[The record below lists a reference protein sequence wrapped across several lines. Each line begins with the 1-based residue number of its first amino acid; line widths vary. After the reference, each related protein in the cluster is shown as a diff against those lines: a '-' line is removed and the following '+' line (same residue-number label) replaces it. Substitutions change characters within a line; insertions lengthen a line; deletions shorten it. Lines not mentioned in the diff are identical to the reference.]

1 MSTRPPVDDW
11 ATDFDHL
18 DPRWIENPYPIWDE
32 LREKCPVAHTERF
45 RGVYFPSRYEDVR
58 AVAYDTENFSSR
70 RIIVRETP
78 PPRIPAP
85 PITSD
90 PPEHRPAKNLLL
102 PAFTP
107 DAIKRYEQHTRD
119 ICGKLV
125 ARFAGKSGCDA
136 AVDYAQEIPVRVIAV
151 MLGLPEEG
159 GRPLPPMDSRNPR
172 ARHHPAGHPD
182 EGDRR
187 DHEVFSR
194 RGREA
199 PRRAAR
205 RSGQPVDGSE
215 DRRPADHRGSSSRRD
230 CG

>member
-1 MSTRPPVDDW
+1 MTRPPVNDW
-11 ATDFDHL
+11 SSDFDHL

-32 LREKCPVAHTERF
+32 LREKCPIAHTERF

-119 ICGKLV
+119 ICGKLIEG
-125 ARFAGKSGCDA
+125 FAGKGGCDA

-151 MLGLPEEG
+151 MLGLPE
-159 GRPLPPMDSRNPR
+159 S
-172 ARHHPAGHPD
+172 
-182 EGDRR
+182 EGDRFR
-187 DHEVFSR
+187 QWIHEILELGITRPDILMKAIGETTKYFQAEVEKR
-194 RGREA
+194 RSAPTDDLISQLA
-199 PRRAAR
+199 PRRSTGSRSAKIICSAR
-205 RSGQPVDGSE
+205 S
-215 DRRPADHRGSSSRRD
+215 A
-230 CG
+230 

>member
-1 MSTRPPVDDW
+1 GRRHRSRGARREGVSRQGQLPRIGDRGRGEAMTRPPVNDW
-11 ATDFDHL
+11 ASDFDHL
-18 DPRWIENPYPIWDE
+18 DQRWVENPYPIWDE

-107 DAIKRYEQHTRD
+107 DAIKRYEQHTRN
-119 ICGKLV
+119 ICGQLV
-125 ARFAGKSGCDA
+125 ERFAGKSGCDA

-151 MLGLPEEG
+151 M
-159 GRPLPPMDSRNPR
+159 
-172 ARHHPAGHPD
+172 
-182 EGDRR
+182 
-187 DHEVFSR
+187 
-194 RGREA
+194 
-199 PRRAAR
+199 
-205 RSGQPVDGSE
+205 
-215 DRRPADHRGSSSRRD
+215 
-230 CG
+230 